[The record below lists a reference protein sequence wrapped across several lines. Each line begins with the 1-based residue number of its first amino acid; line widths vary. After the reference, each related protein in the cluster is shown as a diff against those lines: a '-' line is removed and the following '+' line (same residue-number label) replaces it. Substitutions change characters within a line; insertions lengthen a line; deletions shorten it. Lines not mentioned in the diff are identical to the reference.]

1 MAKRRKARATTRA
14 PQRKTVRR
22 KRAEESLL
30 QRSAESLGRVIG
42 TLQRQLEE
50 VRKRTRTGA
59 RVKKSPRARK
69 GTARKKKLRT

>member
-1 MAKRRKARATTRA
+1 MAKRRTARATRRA

-22 KRAEESLL
+22 KRVEESLL

-59 RVKKSPRARK
+59 RVKKSARARK
-69 GTARKKKLRT
+69 GTARKKKPRA